1 MRPDH
6 WFTSTEDSDGRD
18 EASGLAVT
26 VDVTGWPVDVT
37 VPQPVPPQLRSPDGL
52 VSALRTAIA
61 SAALE
66 HRATVGARRVL
77 TPERRELV
85 EDLMSGRRQVEPHR
99 MPPLVPVTVPDH
111 PVDGRVAAQDQRDLR
126 TWRGRSRAGEVEV
139 ALSLRTGLD
148 RLEVDPAF
156 LASTDAATLRHALR
170 EAFAD
175 ADSTSTQELS

>member
-1 MRPDH
+1 MRPEH
-6 WFTSTEDSDGRD
+6 WFDSTEDSEGRD
-18 EASGLAVT
+18 EASGLAAT

-37 VPQPVPPQLRSPDGL
+37 LPQPVPPQLRSPEGL
-52 VSALRTAIA
+52 ASALRTAIA
-61 SAALE
+61 SAALA

-85 EDLMSGRRQVEPHR
+85 EDLMSGRRRIEPHR

-111 PVDGRVAAQDQRDLR
+111 PVDGRVATQDQRDLR
-126 TWRGRSRAGEVEV
+126 TWRGRSRDGEVVV

-148 RLEVDPAF
+148 HLEPDPSF
-156 LASTDAATLRHALR
+156 LSATDAATLRHALR

-175 ADSTSTQELS
+175 ADVTSAQELS